1 PAGGPSGSP
10 ARVGRRRRRGRRSV
24 DHARRYRRTDADAH
38 SRRGAGV
45 SALIGLD
52 VGTTNTKAV
61 AFDPE
66 TGAVIAVASRPTPYG
81 GKGAAREIDPERLWD
96 GVAACLR
103 QVAATIREPIVAVG
117 VASMAEAGV
126 P

>member
-1 PAGGPSGSP
+1 
-10 ARVGRRRRRGRRSV
+10 
-24 DHARRYRRTDADAH
+24 
-38 SRRGAGV
+38 V

-96 GVAACLR
+96 GGAACLR

-126 P
+126 PLGRVGRPLYPIIP